1 MIIKKTSLKK
11 THIAL
16 IALILAVLAFFVF
29 KLKQDKAVETTVASS
44 SASTEAKAALTVTTV
59 QPARSMMHQSIAA
72 NGSIAPWQEAI
83 IGAEVNG
90 LQLNQVLV
98 NVGDTVKRGQV
109 LAEFSAATTEA
120 DIAQASANVA
130 EAKANAIEAAGNAG
144 RARSIQDTGALST
157 QQIEQLMALE
167 ASTKARVAAAE
178 ATLHSYQIKLK
189 QTKVL
194 APDNG
199 VISARTATVGAVA
212 SAGQELFRLIR
223 QGRLEWRAELTSS
236 DISAIKQGMATDLT
250 MPDGSKVEGKVRMVS
265 PMVDAQTRNAM
276 VYVDLPNNSQIKAGM
291 FARGSFELGEKE
303 VITLPA
309 TALVLRDGFAY
320 LMQIDG
326 QSGTKETRVKQ
337 LKVQAGS
344 RVGDNVE
351 IIGLEEAMNSNFVA
365 TGGAF
370 LSDGDIVSI
379 VGKNAPAANPQVK
392 N

>member
-1 MIIKKTSLKK
+1 MTLKK

-29 KLKQDKAVETTVASS
+29 KLKQDKAVETTVANSS
-44 SASTEAKAALTVTTV
+44 TSTEAKAALTVTTV
-59 QPARSMMHQSIAA
+59 QPARNMMHQSIAA
-72 NGSIAPWQEAI
+72 NGSIAPWQEAL

-120 DIAQASANVA
+120 DIAQANANVA
-130 EAKANAIEAAGNAG
+130 EAKANAIEAAGNAS

-167 ASTKARVAAAE
+167 ASTKAHVAAAE

-199 VISARTATVGAVA
+199 VISARAATVGAVA

-223 QGRLEWRAELTSS
+223 QGRLEWRADLTSS

-276 VYVDLPNNSQIKAGM
+276 VYVDLPNTTLPSSGQIKAGM
-291 FARGSFELGEKE
+291 FARGNFDLGEKE

-309 TALVLRDGFAY
+309 TALILRDGFAY
-320 LMQIDG
+320 VMQIDG
-326 QSGTKETRVKQ
+326 QSVTKEMRVKQ

-344 RVGDNVE
+344 RVGDKVE
-351 IIGLEEAMNSNFVA
+351 ILGLEDAMNSEFVA

>member
-1 MIIKKTSLKK
+1 MTLKK

-29 KLKQDKAVETTVASS
+29 KLKQDKAVETTVANSS
-44 SASTEAKAALTVTTV
+44 TSTEAKAALTVTTV
-59 QPARSMMHQSIAA
+59 RPARNMMHQSIAA
-72 NGSIAPWQEAI
+72 NGSIAPWQEAL

-120 DIAQASANVA
+120 DIAQENANIA
-130 EAKANAIEAAGNAG
+130 EAKANAIEAAGNAS

-199 VISARTATVGAVA
+199 VISARAATVGAVA

-276 VYVDLPNNSQIKAGM
+276 VYVDLPNTTLPSSGQIKAGM
-291 FARGSFELGEKE
+291 FARGNFDLGEKE

-309 TALVLRDGFAY
+309 TALILRDGFAY
-320 LMQIDG
+320 VMQIDG
-326 QSGTKETRVKQ
+326 QSVTKEMRVKQ

-351 IIGLEEAMNSNFVA
+351 ILGLEDAMNSEFVA

-370 LSDGDIVSI
+370 LSDGDVVSI

>member
-1 MIIKKTSLKK
+1 MTLKK

-29 KLKQDKAVETTVASS
+29 KLKQDKAVETTVANSS
-44 SASTEAKAALTVTTV
+44 TSTEAKAALTVTTV
-59 QPARSMMHQSIAA
+59 QPARNMMHQSIAA
-72 NGSIAPWQEAI
+72 NGSIAPWQEAL

-120 DIAQASANVA
+120 DIAQANANVA
-130 EAKANAIEAAGNAG
+130 EAKANAIEAAGNAS

-199 VISARTATVGAVA
+199 VISARAATVGAVA

-223 QGRLEWRAELTSS
+223 QGRLEWRADLTSS

-276 VYVDLPNNSQIKAGM
+276 VYVDLPNTTLPSSGQIKAGM
-291 FARGSFELGEKE
+291 FARGNFDLGEKE

-309 TALVLRDGFAY
+309 TALILRDGFAY
-320 LMQIDG
+320 VMQIDG
-326 QSGTKETRVKQ
+326 QSVTKEMRVKQ

-344 RVGDNVE
+344 RVGDKVE
-351 IIGLEEAMNSNFVA
+351 ILGLEDAMNSEFVA

>member
-1 MIIKKTSLKK
+1 MTLKK

-29 KLKQDKAVETTVASS
+29 KLKQDKAVETTVANSS
-44 SASTEAKAALTVTTV
+44 TSTEAKAALTVTTV
-59 QPARSMMHQSIAA
+59 QPARNMMHQSIAA
-72 NGSIAPWQEAI
+72 NGSIAPWQEAL

-120 DIAQASANVA
+120 DIAQANANVA
-130 EAKANAIEAAGNAG
+130 EAKANAIEAAGNAS

-199 VISARTATVGAVA
+199 VISARAATVGAVA

-223 QGRLEWRAELTSS
+223 QGRLEWRADLTSS

-276 VYVDLPNNSQIKAGM
+276 VYVDLPNTTLPSSGQIKAGM
-291 FARGSFELGEKE
+291 FARGNFDLGEKE

-309 TALVLRDGFAY
+309 TALILRDGFAY
-320 LMQIDG
+320 VMQIDG
-326 QSGTKETRVKQ
+326 QSVTKETRVKQ

-351 IIGLEEAMNSNFVA
+351 ILGLEDAMNSEFVA

-370 LSDGDIVSI
+370 LSDGDVVSI
-379 VGKNAPAANPQVK
+379 VGKNAPAANPHVK